1 MHSLRVKEK
10 LILKTPIA
18 VWPKKYIMLGS
29 DVYNNNSLPIYTCAI
44 QSQYI
49 VVFKNLYVTFRR
61 GKNPTAVMNKSTS
74 SLK

>member
-1 MHSLRVKEK
+1 M
-10 LILKTPIA
+10 
-18 VWPKKYIMLGS
+18 YIIIV
-29 DVYNNNSLPIYTCAI
+29 VYLYIYAI

-49 VVFKNLYVTFRR
+49 VVFKKLYVTFRR

>member
-29 DVYNNNSLPIYTCAI
+29 DVYNNSAI

>member
-29 DVYNNNSLPIYTCAI
+29 DVYNNSSIPIYICNSI
-44 QSQYI
+44 S
-49 VVFKNLYVTFRR
+49 VHSSVFKNLYVTFRR

>member
-1 MHSLRVKEK
+1 M
-10 LILKTPIA
+10 P
-18 VWPKKYIMLGS
+18 GS
-29 DVYNNNSLPIYTCAI
+29 HVYNNSSIPIYIYIYIYIYAI

>member
-1 MHSLRVKEK
+1 
-10 LILKTPIA
+10 
-18 VWPKKYIMLGS
+18 MLET
-29 DVYNNNSLPIYTCAI
+29 DVYNNSIPIF
-44 QSQYI
+44 QYI

>member
-1 MHSLRVKEK
+1 
-10 LILKTPIA
+10 
-18 VWPKKYIMLGS
+18 MLGS
-29 DVYNNNSLPIYTCAI
+29 DVYNNSSIPIYIYAI